1 MRIINYKDFIKV
13 NEEASP
19 RLPKDLEYWTR
30 KGKDGKKVALY
41 THDDMDGIFSAI
53 AVKQYLNDNGFEI
66 VKYGILDYSNG
77 WGKTE
82 VDPKLINVVV
92 DFANMPGDERD
103 QYIDYYLD
111 HHGVFTEEQKEKYK
125 KLPVGKTSKMR
136 GGETIIRQKDSN
148 NYMLA
153 DIKKYDPETGELVVD
168 IKSSVG
174 ESSGEPIDNWV
185 IDLKAGYG
193 DLKSA
198 YEGICLNLQI
208 PLDELTVSVIRM
220 IDSALYDEYEVS
232 WKRLLDYNLEDIIK
246 SAKKAL
252 TKKGDSEKIE
262 FISNTPNN
270 IIESGEQTYKVSTVS
285 SPSSEKKLSLQ
296 GRLEFA
302 AAFNQMLKRGD
313 HKTLISV
320 IHNCDSVSIY
330 KIFNTMVAVYPEHN
344 TYFSGPKKGQGKDFL
359 ADAEWRL
366 KEMQKKTRGSKKQK
380 KVYRTQQDFLRDFEK
395 SSVGDARASNSF
407 SIFSDGYALIGDLA
421 FVPTGT
427 WANALRARTIIMEDY
442 EMGVIMGKIEKAVS
456 DGIID
461 KVELFNVDKLKQF
474 LTEDEIYLM
483 SRRID
488 NYGNVWTIPQVPKFI
503 LLQYG
508 GTLQVCAYSNIKEM
522 KNIPKYG
529 KGPKGGQPIND
540 LGVYM
545 TSVLNNFK
553 EYLNYYD
560 PDTSI
565 GQDEITVSGGHGG
578 IGSISNIF
586 GSVKVEK
593 ETDDEGNE
601 IEVSKIIL
609 TNEGKKY
616 IDLFKNIIIRDLSS
630 IEWSFG
636 LKWKEDKES
645 SYTAKEPEMNFKVLD
660 TEDVTK
666 LDKYGKPI
674 PKNESSKIKNFKNF
688 K

>member
-380 KVYRTQQDFLRDFEK
+380 KVYRTQQDFLQDFEK

-674 PKNESSKIKNFKNF
+674 PKNESRIIKKFRKF
-688 K
+688 